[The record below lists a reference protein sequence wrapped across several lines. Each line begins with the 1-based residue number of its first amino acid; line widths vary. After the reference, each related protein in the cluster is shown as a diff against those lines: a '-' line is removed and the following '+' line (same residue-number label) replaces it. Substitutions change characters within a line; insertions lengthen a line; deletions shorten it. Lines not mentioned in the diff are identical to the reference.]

1 MFGRLAA
8 GLIVIGLAIGVW
20 LLWPGNDG
28 TPVTST
34 MPTET
39 TVSSSSEPAITTTT
53 PPPGSTTDSD
63 TVEVIDTVE
72 EAEELLRNLW
82 FGWFEGIYLE
92 DEERIKE
99 VVASQNQLDAAV
111 AAFGVMTFDF
121 PPTPEGIVLTEI
133 EILRADSECTAVWAK
148 LEVTFRAATTEGV
161 HLLRIF
167 QGTWHM
173 VNLWQ
178 LRGDLWSQDCA
189 AQLEPLS

>member
-28 TPVTST
+28 VPVTST
-34 MPTET
+34 LPTET
-39 TVSSSSEPAITTTT
+39 TESSSSEPAITTTA
-53 PPPGSTTDSD
+53 PPPGSTTVSD
-63 TVEVIDTVE
+63 TVEIIDTIE

-111 AAFGVMTFDF
+111 AAFGTIVFENS
-121 PPTPEGIVLTEI
+121 PTPTGISITDTEVLH
-133 EILRADSECTAVWAK
+133 SEDGCAVIWGVVEASGFTS
-148 LEVTFRAATTEGV
+148 VQFSGV
-161 HLLRIF
+161 HVFRKID
-167 QGTWHM
+167 G
-173 VNLWQ
+173 LWMFVS
-178 LRGDLWSQDCA
+178 LWEHRGDLWEADCRA
-189 AQLEPLS
+189 SFG